1 MQNQLKMKYKLILL
15 LLLSFCIT
23 QASRA
28 KSNFSFSSKGFAL
41 IIKDGPSNLKGKNF
55 SIFHSKL
62 KKGTKIRISNP
73 DNKKFLEAVVKKKI
87 KYDSFY
93 KISISENIAQ
103 ELLLDLDF
111 PYVQI
116 NEVKTNKSF
125 VAKKAITENVE
136 KKIANKAPID
146 KIDINNISKEKK
158 KKSTKVK
165 TYSILVA
172 EFYHLESAELLKEK
186 LILILK
192 DSNYQLMYIKE
203 KNKKSYELLLGPYNT
218 INKLKNDYI
227 VLDESNFEDLDIK
240 IND

>member
-1 MQNQLKMKYKLILL
+1 MKYKLILL

-28 KSNFSFSSKGFAL
+28 KSNFSFSSKGFAF

-62 KKGTKIRISNP
+62 KKGTKIRITNP
-73 DNKKFLEAVVKKKI
+73 HNKKFLEAVVKKKI

-93 KISISENIAQ
+93 KISISANIAQ

-111 PYVQI
+111 PYVEI
-116 NEVKTNKSF
+116 NEIRSNKSF
-125 VAKKAITENVE
+125 VSKKAITENVE
-136 KKIANKAPID
+136 KIIPNKAPID
-146 KIDINNISKEKK
+146 KIEINNISKQKK
-158 KKSTKVK
+158 KKSTKVN

-172 EFYHLESAELLKEK
+172 EFYYLESAELLKEK

-203 KNKKSYELLLGPYNT
+203 KNKKSYELLMGPYNT